1 MSDAYPVNETARER
15 LRAAQ
20 KSESDALR
28 AVSAAERLRDKARDR
43 LELAEAA
50 LSRAQVTL
58 VNVSGVRRTER
69 LIGEPAAA
77 LRQKAREA
85 GLKPSQLE

>member
-50 LSRAQVTL
+50 LSRAQVAL

-69 LIGEPAAA
+69 LIGESATA

>member
-1 MSDAYPVNETARER
+1 MNETARAR

-28 AVSAAERLRDKARDR
+28 AVTAAEKLRDKARDR

-50 LSRAQVTL
+50 LSRAQVAL
-58 VNVSGVRRTER
+58 VKVSGVGRTER
-69 LIGEPAAA
+69 LIGEPATA
-77 LRQKAREA
+77 LRQKAREV

>member
-1 MSDAYPVNETARER
+1 MSDAFPVTETARAR

-20 KSESDALR
+20 QAESDALR
-28 AVSAAERLRDKARDR
+28 AVTAAEKLRDKARDR

-50 LSRAQVTL
+50 LSRAQVAL
-58 VNVSGVRRTER
+58 VKVSGVGRTQR
-69 LIGEPAAA
+69 LTGEPATA

-85 GLKPSQLE
+85 GLRPSQLE